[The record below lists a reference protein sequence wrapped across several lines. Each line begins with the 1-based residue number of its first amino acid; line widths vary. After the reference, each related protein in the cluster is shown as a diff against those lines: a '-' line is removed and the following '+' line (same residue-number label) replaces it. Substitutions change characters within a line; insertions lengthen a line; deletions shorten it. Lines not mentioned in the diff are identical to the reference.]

1 MDLHIVPTW
10 RPNSKGRLFLEK
22 CILVQNTKYFRFCKT
37 KKQSYVYQNSSH
49 FLYVKVEA
57 DGLTAKYSTS

>member
-1 MDLHIVPTW
+1 MSCNRQMDLHIVPTW

-22 CILVQNTKYFRFCKT
+22 SILVQNTKYLRFVFVK

-49 FLYVKVEA
+49 FWYV
-57 DGLTAKYSTS
+57 